1 MKKYE
6 DKVEQ
11 LINTG
16 SELLSRVS
24 NFDNKMSQREVDRTK
39 ASAMIMKQMINTLD
53 VKLRMEKLSQDL
65 KDVSE
70 TNATK

>member
-16 SELLSRVS
+16 SELLTKVS
-24 NFDNKMSQREVDRTK
+24 NFDHKMSQREVDRTK
-39 ASAMIMKQMINTLD
+39 ASAMIMKQMINALD
-53 VKLRMEKLSQDL
+53 VHIRLEKLENEL
-65 KDVSE
+65 K
-70 TNATK
+70 TGK

>member
-24 NFDNKMSQREVDRTK
+24 NFDHKMSQREVDRTK
-39 ASAMIMKQMINTLD
+39 ASAMIMKQMINALD
-53 VKLRMEKLSQDL
+53 VHIRLEKLENEL
-65 KDVSE
+65 K
-70 TNATK
+70 TGK

>member
-16 SELLSRVS
+16 SELLKKVS
-24 NFDNKMSQREVDRTK
+24 NFDNKMSQREIERTK

-53 VKLRMEKLSQDL
+53 VHIRMEKLSNDI
-65 KDVSE
+65 KPS
-70 TNATK
+70 K

>member
-16 SELLSRVS
+16 SALLEKVS
-24 NFDNKMSQREVDRTK
+24 NFDHKMSQREVDRTK
-39 ASAMIMKQMINTLD
+39 ASAMIMKQMINALD
-53 VKLRMEKLSQDL
+53 VHIRLEKLENEL
-65 KDVSE
+65 K
-70 TNATK
+70 TGK

>member
-39 ASAMIMKQMINTLD
+39 ASAMIMKQMINALD
-53 VKLRMEKLSQDL
+53 VHIRLEKLS
-65 KDVSE
+65 SE
-70 TNATK
+70 VKVGQ

>member
-24 NFDNKMSQREVDRTK
+24 NFENKMSQREVDRTK
-39 ASAMIMKQMINTLD
+39 ASAMIMKQMINALD
-53 VKLRMEKLSQDL
+53 VHIRLEKLS
-65 KDVSE
+65 SE
-70 TNATK
+70 VKVGK

>member
-16 SELLSRVS
+16 SELLTRVS
-24 NFDNKMSQREVDRTK
+24 NFDNKMSQREIDRTK
-39 ASAMIMKQMINTLD
+39 ASAMIMKQMINALD
-53 VKLRMEKLSQDL
+53 VHIRLEKLS
-65 KDVSE
+65 SE
-70 TNATK
+70 VKNDRVA

>member
-39 ASAMIMKQMINTLD
+39 ASAMIMKQMINALD
-53 VKLRMEKLSQDL
+53 VHIRLEKLS
-65 KDVSE
+65 SE
-70 TNATK
+70 IKVGQ

>member
-16 SELLSRVS
+16 SELLLRVS

-39 ASAMIMKQMINTLD
+39 ASAMIMKQMINALD
-53 VKLRMEKLSQDL
+53 VHIRLEKLENEL
-65 KDVSE
+65 K
-70 TNATK
+70 TGK

>member
-24 NFDNKMSQREVDRTK
+24 NFENKMSQREVDRTK
-39 ASAMIMKQMINTLD
+39 ASAMIMKQMINALD
-53 VKLRMEKLSQDL
+53 VHIRLEKLS
-65 KDVSE
+65 SE
-70 TNATK
+70 VKVGQ

>member
-39 ASAMIMKQMINTLD
+39 ASAMIMKQMINALD
-53 VKLRMEKLSQDL
+53 VHIRLEKLENEL
-65 KDVSE
+65 K
-70 TNATK
+70 TGK

>member
-16 SELLSRVS
+16 SELLSKVS
-24 NFDNKMSQREVDRTK
+24 NFENKMSQREVDRTK
-39 ASAMIMKQMINTLD
+39 ASAMIMKQMINALD
-53 VKLRMEKLSQDL
+53 VHIRLEKLENEL
-65 KDVSE
+65 K
-70 TNATK
+70 TGK

>member
-16 SELLSRVS
+16 SELLTRVS
-24 NFDNKMSQREVDRTK
+24 NFDNKMNQKDIDRTK
-39 ASAMIMKQMINTLD
+39 ASAMIMKQMINALD
-53 VKLRMEKLSQDL
+53 VHIRIEKMENELNGKKIQ
-65 KDVSE
+65 
-70 TNATK
+70 

>member
-11 LINTG
+11 LMETG
-16 SELLSRVS
+16 SILLEKVS
-24 NFDNKMSQREVDRTK
+24 NFENKMSQREVDRTK

-53 VKLRMEKLSQDL
+53 VHIRLEKLS
-65 KDVSE
+65 SE
-70 TNATK
+70 IKTTK

>member
-24 NFDNKMSQREVDRTK
+24 NFENKMSQREVDRTK

-53 VKLRMEKLSQDL
+53 VHIRLEKLENEL
-65 KDVSE
+65 K
-70 TNATK
+70 TGK

>member
-24 NFDNKMSQREVDRTK
+24 NFDTKMSQREVDRTK
-39 ASAMIMKQMINTLD
+39 ASAMIMKQMINALD
-53 VKLRMEKLSQDL
+53 VHIRLEKLESEL
-65 KDVSE
+65 K
-70 TNATK
+70 TGK

>member
-16 SELLSRVS
+16 SELLEKVS
-24 NFDNKMSQREVDRTK
+24 NFENRLTDRDIERTK
-39 ASAMIMKQMINTLD
+39 ASAAIMKQMINTLD
-53 VKLRMEKLSQDL
+53 VHIRLEKLENDL
-65 KDVSE
+65 VKP
-70 TNATK
+70 NKQ

>member
-6 DKVEQ
+6 RTIDT
-11 LINTG
+11 LIQTG
-16 SELLSRVS
+16 EELLNKVS
-24 NFDNKMSQREVDRTK
+24 NFSEKMKVSEVERTK
-39 ASAMIMKQMINTLD
+39 VSAMIMKQMINTLD

-70 TNATK
+70 TNVSK

>member
-24 NFDNKMSQREVDRTK
+24 NFENKMSQREVDRTK
-39 ASAMIMKQMINTLD
+39 ASAMIMKQMINALD
-53 VKLRMEKLSQDL
+53 VHIRLEKLENEL
-65 KDVSE
+65 K
-70 TNATK
+70 TGK

>member
-39 ASAMIMKQMINTLD
+39 ASAMIMKQMITALD
-53 VKLRMEKLSQDL
+53 VHIRLEKLENEL
-65 KDVSE
+65 K
-70 TNATK
+70 TGK

>member
-24 NFDNKMSQREVDRTK
+24 NFENKMTQREVDRTK
-39 ASAMIMKQMINTLD
+39 ASAMIMKQMINALD
-53 VKLRMEKLSQDL
+53 VHIRLEKLENEL
-65 KDVSE
+65 K
-70 TNATK
+70 TGK

>member
-11 LINTG
+11 LIITG

-39 ASAMIMKQMINTLD
+39 ASAMIMKQMINALD
-53 VKLRMEKLSQDL
+53 VHIRLEKLS
-65 KDVSE
+65 SE
-70 TNATK
+70 VKVGQ